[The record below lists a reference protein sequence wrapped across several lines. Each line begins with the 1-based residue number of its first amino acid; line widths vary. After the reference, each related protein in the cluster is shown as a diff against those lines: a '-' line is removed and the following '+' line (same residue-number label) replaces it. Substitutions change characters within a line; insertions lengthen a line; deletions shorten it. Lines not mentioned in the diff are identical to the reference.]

1 MQTGSD
7 ADEEEVDIGDDMPAK
22 EFPPIVIEKETGANA
37 KNSNYSISSS
47 GSGSSSSGN
56 SRLKLLLPQWQL
68 SFPKNFHFSLDYG
81 DIKMWLI

>member
-47 GSGSSSSGN
+47 GSGSSSSDSVSGSDSATDDGRSPRTASKISSAN
-56 SRLKLLLPQWQL
+56 KV
-68 SFPKNFHFSLDYG
+68 
-81 DIKMWLI
+81 